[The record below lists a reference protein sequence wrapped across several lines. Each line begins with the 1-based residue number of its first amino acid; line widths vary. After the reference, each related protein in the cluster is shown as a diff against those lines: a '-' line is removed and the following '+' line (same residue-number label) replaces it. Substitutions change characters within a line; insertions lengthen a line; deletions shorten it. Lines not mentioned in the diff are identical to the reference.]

1 VLQECWDA
9 FEDFGIIFLEEQ
21 KVTKVYITFNR
32 TSEIFVVSRATDLNL
47 GLNELIRRHVEN
59 AHAKGKRA
67 EEFVRFRGMNVPPT
81 RNSTF
86 CHFCRKSG
94 HAWDDCPRMAR

>member
-1 VLQECWDA
+1 
-9 FEDFGIIFLEEQ
+9 
-21 KVTKVYITFNR
+21 
-32 TSEIFVVSRATDLNL
+32 VSRATNPNL
-47 GLNELIRRHVEN
+47 GLNELIRRQVEN

-81 RNSTF
+81 RNATF

-94 HAWDDCPRMAR
+94 HVWDDCPGIARSKKEGTWKDRPRKEDPVQKKSP